1 MAIISAAAAAP
12 TADATVPEARVH
24 PSTHTLARGVSSRVW
39 NLQLSLVQSD
49 AFQNA
54 KAAADAKNTVQQM
67 LETGSDSSTCK
78 DLADSILT
86 EVDDNIKSQEE
97 VRIPRPPK
105 PFDVS

>member
-1 MAIISAAAAAP
+1 
-12 TADATVPEARVH
+12 
-24 PSTHTLARGVSSRVW
+24 
-39 NLQLSLVQSD
+39 LQLSLVQSE

-54 KAAADAKNTVQQM
+54 KAAADAKKTVQQM
-67 LETGSDSSTCK
+67 LETGSDSSACK

-86 EVDDNIKSQEE
+86 EVEDNIKSEEE